1 MLPSS
6 DYPTNSSLTGAA
18 YTLANASTAAHLPTI
33 SHKML
38 YVTCHCLDN
47 AMTCAKE
54 GETLRYNWPNKP
66 SEFGQGL
73 RFEDSQKW
81 MEHDWQITSVTASA
95 QHKMPAIRGSHR
107 LFEWSGGH
115 AIAINW
121 SPCLCMRTWTDN
133 EFSLARLAK
142 ILTWRFQRWVVSLES
157 NQKDLQP
164 WRRLQKQFGGGTKTN
179 RILTDSRVT
188 TCKPSPHWQQK
199 DAKLQSRRLHP
210 CLLISLLLLQ
220 CLLDVIPEKK
230 GSETQAQLN
239 I

>member
-1 MLPSS
+1 MQWHVQRKGKRWG
-6 DYPTNSSLTGAA
+6 TTGQ
-18 YTLANASTAAHLPTI
+18 TSHLNLDKVWDLKT
-33 SHKML
+33 HK
-38 YVTCHCLDN
+38 
-47 AMTCAKE
+47 
-54 GETLRYNWPNKP
+54 
-66 SEFGQGL
+66 
-73 RFEDSQKW
+73 KW

-230 GSETQAQLN
+230 RLWNPGSAKHLRL
-239 I
+239 